1 MSSVVTLATPWI
13 STVKVQ
19 ISHLLINTYDAL
31 FSPSVKSPPHPPPDP
46 RGFDF
51 SLPCDVKSSLAY
63 RPLVLV

>member
-1 MSSVVTLATPWI
+1 MSSVVTLATPWT

-19 ISHLLINTYDAL
+19 ISHLLINMYDAL
-31 FSPSVKSPPHPPPDP
+31 FSPSVKLPPPPPDP

-51 SLPCDVKSSLAY
+51 SLPCDVESSLAY

>member
-1 MSSVVTLATPWI
+1 MSSVVTLATPWT

-31 FSPSVKSPPHPPPDP
+31 FSPPPDP

-51 SLPCDVKSSLAY
+51 SLSCGVESSLAY